1 MFHFLLLIL
10 RFNTWI
16 DPNSIDNKQDGRWD
30 RKINFLPPEIYFFL
44 SLCLNLIQ
52 YLFPDSM
59 FSTTREDIMVELT
72 NSMDGSDA
80 QGSGIG
86 QNHLGYAE
94 RSNSIKLENVGTRQ
108 TNSLS
113 G

>member
-1 MFHFLLLIL
+1 
-10 RFNTWI
+10 
-16 DPNSIDNKQDGRWD
+16 
-30 RKINFLPPEIYFFL
+30 
-44 SLCLNLIQ
+44 
-52 YLFPDSM
+52 M

-72 NSMDGSDA
+72 NSMDGSDV

-94 RSNSIKLENVGTRQ
+94 RSNSIKPENVGTRQ